1 MNNCTFAEIFSVLD
15 IAAMERLDN
24 GAFQLIGTAPKWLN
38 RFFPEIADKKQY
50 MAGDEI
56 SSFLQHFMVDAQ
68 YFWNAKTFGRLKSE
82 PWVETDEAG
91 NECPFEA
98 TAIHVWERK
107 ILLIQ
112 IASYSYEEKQVIIQK
127 GRELA
132 LAHHRLAQ
140 AEAELKKAKEAAERA
155 SQAKSEFLANMSHEI
170 RTPLTGII
178 GITDMALGT
187 TPRREHL
194 EMIAQSAQSL
204 LGIVNDI
211 LDLSKIEAQKLEFY
225 IEDFDLHTL
234 MEKIISDFL
243 LRAEKKGLELNL
255 SILPDVPRYVNG
267 DAGRLRQVVVNLI
280 GNAIKF
286 THQGEIV
293 LKIKK
298 IDENTDSAVLL
309 FSVKD
314 TGIGIPKNKLTELFH
329 NFNQL
334 DSSYSKKYGGTGLG
348 LAISKK
354 LSEMMGGT
362 IGVQSKENQGSTFYF
377 TAKFRIASEKRMTA
391 PEEDHGENI
400 QARLNILL
408 AEDNAFNQ
416 KIMSYFLA
424 KAGHDAVIVSNGK
437 EVLEAL
443 KIQQFDLILMDVQMP
458 EMDGIE
464 TTKAIRSAENPIPI
478 IALTAYAMKGDRER
492 FLDAG
497 MDDYLSKPVKLEDLS
512 KAIRRVSQ
520 LSRK

>member
-1 MNNCTFAEIFSVLD
+1 MNNSTFAEIFSVLD
-15 IAAMERLDN
+15 MAAMERVDD
-24 GAFQLIGTAPKWLN
+24 GSFQLIGVAPKWLN
-38 RFFPEIADKKQY
+38 RFFPEIADKKQCLI
-50 MAGDEI
+50 GDEI

-82 PWVETDEAG
+82 TWVETDEAG

-98 TAIHVWERK
+98 TAIHVRERK

-112 IASYSYEEKQVIIQK
+112 IASYSYEEKQLIIQK

-140 AEAELKKAKEAAERA
+140 TEAELQKAKAAAERA

-170 RTPLTGII
+170 RTPLAGII
-178 GITDMALGT
+178 GITDMALGM
-187 TPRREHL
+187 TPRKEHL

-225 IEDFDLHTL
+225 VEDFDLHTL
-234 MEKIISDFL
+234 MEKIISDFS
-243 LRAEKKGLELNL
+243 LRAKKKGLILNL
-255 SILPDVPRYVNG
+255 ITLPDVPKYVNG
-267 DAGRLRQVVVNLI
+267 DAGRLRQVIVNLI

-298 IDENTDSAVLL
+298 IDENADSAVLL
-309 FSVKD
+309 FSIKD
-314 TGIGIPKNKLTELFH
+314 TGIGIPENKLTELFH

-362 IGVQSKENQGSTFYF
+362 IGVQSKENQGSTLYF
-377 TAKFRIASEKRMTA
+377 TAKFEIVSEKRMTA
-391 PEEDHGENI
+391 PAEYIGENL
-400 QARLNILL
+400 QQERLNILL

-416 KIMSYFLA
+416 KIMSYFLT

-437 EVLEAL
+437 EVLDAL
-443 KIQQFDLILMDVQMP
+443 EMQKFDLILMDVQMP

-464 TTKAIRSAENPIPI
+464 TTKAIRSAKNPIPI

-492 FLDAG
+492 FLNAG
-497 MDDYLSKPVKLEDLS
+497 MNDYLSKPVKLEELS
-512 KAIRRVSQ
+512 KAIRRI
-520 LSRK
+520 SRR